1 MPIKKEAKMKM
12 LLDPK
17 HRKHSVVYRA
27 EDEDAPIASVYLKKT
42 EFLRAFEIESFPEEI
57 TITVKVI

>member
-1 MPIKKEAKMKM
+1 MPIKKEVKMKM

-27 EDEDAPIASVYLKKT
+27 KSKSSLIGSVYLKKVET
-42 EFLRAFEIESFPEEI
+42 LKVFEELPKEI
-57 TITVKVI
+57 TITVTP